1 MRRDLVAEVRLA
13 MKSTEQ
19 LVGELVDREAIR
31 DLPVRYCD
39 CVWRGDLDGLVGL
52 FSADATFIFK
62 GRERETATKGHADL
76 KKMYE
81 TALAD
86 ATPRPYIHNHVV
98 DLKGNGRASGRCYV
112 ELRSISRAME
122 WIGSGYY
129 EDDYVKTGDN
139 WKFASRRFVPIGT
152 VNVARKT

>member
-1 MRRDLVAEVRLA
+1 

-19 LVGELVDREAIR
+19 LLTELLDREAIR

-39 CVWRGDLDGLVGL
+39 CVWRNDMKGLVAL
-52 FSADATFIFK
+52 FSENASFTFK
-62 GRERETATKGHADL
+62 GREREQTTTGHEAL
-76 KKMYE
+76 LKMY
-81 TALAD
+81 TSAIAD

-98 DLKGNGRASGRCYV
+98 ELTGSGKASGRCYV

-129 EDDYVKTGDN
+129 EDQYVKVGDA
-139 WKFASRRFVPIGT
+139 WKFGSRRFVPVGS
-152 VNVARKT
+152 VNLREPKQ

>member
-1 MRRDLVAEVRLA
+1 
-13 MKSTEQ
+13 MKSNEQ
-19 LVGELVDREAIR
+19 LIAELLDREAIR

-39 CVWRGDLDGLVGL
+39 CVWRGDMDGLVGL
-52 FSADATFIFK
+52 FSDDASFIFK
-62 GRERETATKGHADL
+62 GRERETTSTGHAAL

-81 TALAD
+81 AALAD

-98 DLKGNGRASGRCYV
+98 DLKGSGRATGRCYV

-129 EDDYVKTGDN
+129 EDEYKKVGEA
-139 WKFASRRFVPIGT
+139 WKFASRRFVPVGT
-152 VNVARKT
+152 VNVARRDQTK

>member
-1 MRRDLVAEVRLA
+1 

-19 LVGELVDREAIR
+19 LLGELLDREAIR
-31 DLPVRYCD
+31 ELPVRYCD
-39 CVWRGDLDGLVGL
+39 CVWRNDLDGLVGL
-52 FSADATFIFK
+52 FSENANFTFK
-62 GRERETATKGHADL
+62 GREREQTTTGHAAL

-98 DLKGNGRASGRCYV
+98 DLNGPSKASGRCYV

-129 EDDYVKTGDN
+129 EDEYVKVGDS
-139 WKFASRRFVPIGT
+139 WKFGSRRFVPIGT
-152 VNVARKT
+152 VNLRENR